1 MALIKKWCLRAESNH
16 RHGDFQSP
24 ALPTELQRRFL
35 QRLFSI
41 LYSLRN
47 VNNFFQKFLYILQ
60 AGENSHRSSACD
72 CFTFLC
78 RFTADLSPQQVR
90 RSILFMREQP
100 HGAAQ
105 NSSSETRLLYV
116 CLVIY
121 TVCRRTRCI
130 LHQNRK
136 PSEDPRSVQCIVFCR
151 DFPRCSTAPPVKCM
165 PSAVP
170 CVLAR
175 SGRPVS
181 RSPTDSTLSASAFPS
196 RRGTPSVHF
205 SLPAHDRRQ
214 RPHRLCRQLPQPVR
228 RLIETIS
235 CDCSCTPSFP
245 ALLSCSY
252 YIDECPSGFVTRS
265 RKNF

>member
-41 LYSLRN
+41 LYSLGN

-60 AGENSHRSSACD
+60 ADENNHSSSVCD

-78 RFTADLSPQQVR
+78 RFAADLSPQQVR

-121 TVCRRTRCI
+121 TVCHLPCRFKCRIAFSANLIIRRY
-130 LHQNRK
+130 
-136 PSEDPRSVQCIVFCR
+136 
-151 DFPRCSTAPPVKCM
+151 
-165 PSAVP
+165 
-170 CVLAR
+170 
-175 SGRPVS
+175 GS
-181 RSPTDSTLSASAFPS
+181 RQTDL
-196 RRGTPSVHF
+196 
-205 SLPAHDRRQ
+205 
-214 RPHRLCRQLPQPVR
+214 
-228 RLIETIS
+228 
-235 CDCSCTPSFP
+235 
-245 ALLSCSY
+245 
-252 YIDECPSGFVTRS
+252 
-265 RKNF
+265 

>member
-1 MALIKKWCLRAESNH
+1 M
-16 RHGDFQSP
+16 
-24 ALPTELQRRFL
+24 
-35 QRLFSI
+35 FSI

-72 CFTFLC
+72 CFTFLF
-78 RFTADLSPQQVR
+78 RFAADLSPQQVR

-136 PSEDPRSVQCIVFCR
+136 PSENPRLVQCIASCAR
-151 DFPRCSTAPPVKCM
+151 SETTAEPPVQTAAAASTPPNRNHILRLFM
-165 PSAVP
+165 HSLLSGSP
-170 CVLAR
+170 VL
-175 SGRPVS
+175 
-181 RSPTDSTLSASAFPS
+181 LILY
-196 RRGTPSVHF
+196 RRMSFLFCDT
-205 SLPAHDRRQ
+205 
-214 RPHRLCRQLPQPVR
+214 LPQKFLNFFGMR
-228 RLIETIS
+228 KTGLQIRSL
-235 CDCSCTPSFP
+235 DCT
-245 ALLSCSY
+245 AGHNML
-252 YIDECPSGFVTRS
+252 
-265 RKNF
+265 

>member
-47 VNNFFQKFLYILQ
+47 VNNFFQNFLYILQ
-60 AGENSHRSSACD
+60 ADENSHSSSVCD

-78 RFTADLSPQQVR
+78 RFAVDLSPQQVR

-105 NSSSETRLLYV
+105 NSSTESRLLYV

-121 TVCRRTRCI
+121 TVCRLPCH
-130 LHQNRK
+130 LK
-136 PSEDPRSVQCIVFCR
+136 CR
-151 DFPRCSTAPPVKCM
+151 IAF
-165 PSAVP
+165 SANLVI
-170 CVLAR
+170 
-175 SGRPVS
+175 GRHGS
-181 RSPTDSTLSASAFPS
+181 QQAS
-196 RRGTPSVHF
+196 
-205 SLPAHDRRQ
+205 L
-214 RPHRLCRQLPQPVR
+214 
-228 RLIETIS
+228 
-235 CDCSCTPSFP
+235 
-245 ALLSCSY
+245 
-252 YIDECPSGFVTRS
+252 
-265 RKNF
+265 